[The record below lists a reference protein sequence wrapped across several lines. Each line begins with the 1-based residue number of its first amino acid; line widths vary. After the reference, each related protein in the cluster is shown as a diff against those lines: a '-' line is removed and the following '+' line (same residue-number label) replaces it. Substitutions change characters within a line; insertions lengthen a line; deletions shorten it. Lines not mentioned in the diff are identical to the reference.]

1 MKTLSK
7 FVNTL
12 LLVLLSTIC
21 SVFAQPKHTVIKGQY
36 IAPNA
41 KLSDTLNYQIH
52 LPDGFDPA
60 KKYPILVMLHGSG
73 ERGKDNEIQYKHF
86 APFVENPT
94 IRSQH
99 PAIIIIPQC
108 PRSSSWTWWLTDRD
122 TLSFTLKPKPTVPL
136 QNLKSL
142 LGQIEKQYKIDDER
156 RYITGLSMGGLGT
169 FEFLSYYPG
178 YFAAAAPVCG
188 GGDIKK
194 VKKIKKSAVWLF
206 HGGADRVVVPSLSR
220 RMYNALLEAD
230 GEVVYTE
237 FPGVGHDSWVQ
248 TYQQVILADWIF
260 AHEQ

>member
-1 MKTLSK
+1 MKKHLS
-7 FVNTL
+7 
-12 LLVLLSTIC
+12 II
-21 SVFAQPKHTVIKGQY
+21 VFIWLGCITTVIAQPKHTVIKGQY

-41 KLSDTLNYQIH
+41 KLSDTLNYQVH

-60 KKYPILVMLHGSG
+60 KTYPMLVMLHGSG
-73 ERGKDNEIQYKHF
+73 ERGMDNEIQYKHF
-86 APFVENPT
+86 APFVENAT

-122 TLSFTLKPKPTVPL
+122 TLSFTLKPKPTVAL
-136 QNLKSL
+136 KNLKAL

-194 VKKIKKSAVWLF
+194 VRKIKKTAVWLF

-220 RMYNALLEAD
+220 KMFYALEEAD
-230 GEVVYTE
+230 GQVVYTE

>member
-1 MKTLSK
+1 MKKYLS
-7 FVNTL
+7 
-12 LLVLLSTIC
+12 II
-21 SVFAQPKHTVIKGQY
+21 VFIWLGCIATVIAQPKHTVIKGQY
-36 IAPNA
+36 IATDA
-41 KLSDTLNYQIH
+41 KLSDTLNYQVH
-52 LPDGFDPA
+52 LPDGFDPS
-60 KKYPILVMLHGSG
+60 KKYPLLVMLHGSG

-99 PAIIIIPQC
+99 PAIIVIPQC

-122 TLSFTLKPKPTVPL
+122 TISFTLKPKPTVPL
-136 QNLKSL
+136 QNLKTL
-142 LGQIEKQYKIDDER
+142 LGQLEKQYKIDDER

-194 VKKIKKSAVWLF
+194 VRKIKKSAVWLF

-220 RMYNALLEAD
+220 RMYSALLEAD
-230 GEVVYTE
+230 AEVVYTE

-248 TYQQVILADWIF
+248 TYQQVMLADWIF